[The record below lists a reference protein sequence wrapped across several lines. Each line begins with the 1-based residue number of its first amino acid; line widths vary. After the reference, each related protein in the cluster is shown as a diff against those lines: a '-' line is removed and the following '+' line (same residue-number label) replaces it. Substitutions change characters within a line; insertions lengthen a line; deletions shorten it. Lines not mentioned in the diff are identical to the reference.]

1 LIVITLKVSHKKHI
15 VREEKK
21 ENNMRRYSKE
31 IIDKIELIKE
41 IIISRSILRNIRND
55 IKWELEISS
64 DGGENIYEIVLYVTV
79 NNQDC
84 NECDF
89 EPVRILEEI
98 HRYQK
103 SIYNSINKL
112 SFDKKLNIVK
122 YELSTLRGILVSK
135 VSYELETIT
144 IEYGIFIDTI

>member
-1 LIVITLKVSHKKHI
+1 
-15 VREEKK
+15 
-21 ENNMRRYSKE
+21 MRRYPKE

-55 IKWELEISS
+55 IKWELEINS

-84 NECDF
+84 IECDF
-89 EPVRILEEI
+89 EPDGILEEI

-103 SIYNSINKL
+103 SIHNSINKL

-122 YELSTLRGILVSK
+122 YELSSLRGILVSK